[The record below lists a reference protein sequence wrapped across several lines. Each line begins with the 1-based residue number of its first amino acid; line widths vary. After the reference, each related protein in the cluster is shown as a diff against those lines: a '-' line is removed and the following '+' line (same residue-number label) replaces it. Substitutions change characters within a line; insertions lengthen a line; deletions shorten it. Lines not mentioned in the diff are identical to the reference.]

1 MCGIPG
7 IDTRDKMKEK
17 KKIVAVIL
25 LLIFAFAYAYVAKT
39 TIIYDK
45 SVDESVALGV
55 QERVEQNVVCQ
66 EKTWDGVD
74 VKCQVIGE
82 ALDVEIKMTVV
93 DTETGQV
100 KAEVK
105 KNVSELKNGKFNRF
119 LFSKIKDC
127 KGKTYKIVFENIR
140 GRDAQEEGVGFL
152 AQADGTLIMKMITRK
167 FDIETFVVLMM
178 ILAYIVIFF
187 RVLDRLFSR

>member
-1 MCGIPG
+1 MCGISG
-7 IDTRDKMKEK
+7 IDMRIEMKEK
-17 KKIVAVIL
+17 KKIVVVIL

-45 SVDESVALGV
+45 STEEYYALGV
-55 QERVEQNVVCQ
+55 QERVEQSVVCQ

-74 VKCQVIGE
+74 IKCQVIGE
-82 ALDVEIKMTVV
+82 SLDAEIKMTVV
-93 DTETGQV
+93 DTETGRV

-105 KNVSELKNGKFNRF
+105 KPISELKNGKFNRF

-127 KGKTYKIVFENIR
+127 KGKTYKIIFENIR

-152 AQADGTLIMKMITRK
+152 TQADGTWIMKMITRK
-167 FDIETFVVLMM
+167 FDIETFVVLMV

-187 RVLDRLFSR
+187 RVLYRLFSR